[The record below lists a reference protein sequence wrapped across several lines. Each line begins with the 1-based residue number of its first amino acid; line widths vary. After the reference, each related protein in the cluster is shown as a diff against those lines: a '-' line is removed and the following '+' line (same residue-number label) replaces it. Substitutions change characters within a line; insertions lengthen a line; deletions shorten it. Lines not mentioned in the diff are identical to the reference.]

1 MLFFIEDERLEL
13 RILAWSSTT
22 TPRCHGALKNSKT
35 KMQFIRLS
43 HSFRNCVQRHSAIG
57 SEHAEGTYIQRRRR
71 SKGVEGTYIQKA
83 VRRHRIDGTF
93 HLDADDYSEEDID
106 KCGVGRE
113 GVYAHCARAFCA
125 CARAFSRTRDCE

>member
-1 MLFFIEDERLEL
+1 MGTGWR
-13 RILAWSSTT
+13 
-22 TPRCHGALKNSKT
+22 
-35 KMQFIRLS
+35 
-43 HSFRNCVQRHSAIG
+43 QRHSAVG
-57 SEHAEGTYIQRRRR
+57 SEHGEGTYIQRRRR

-113 GVYAHCARAFCA
+113 GVYAHCARAFFVR
-125 CARAFSRTRDCE
+125 ARVRLPVRAIVSDCERALVPVHVHA